1 MNNFDQMDGAWDKDK
16 IHLERTAVIAERLKS
31 DIPLHKGNEGHGIW
45 CRNRHTE
52 LPAKRL
58 F

>member
-1 MNNFDQMDGAWDKDK
+1 MAGAWDKDK